1 MKSRY
6 KCVVSEVCL
15 LFLFFF
21 IPLQGL
27 IAETSFYE
35 FGPKT
40 DKVVVFTASLDGENQ
55 ATTATAQLQR
65 YAQRLSYH
73 EPDIHIII
81 AITKNDISELP
92 AEVSVR
98 QYAGI
103 KSLIKKLNEYPNAA
117 VCLIAPRSS
126 NDVRIITGTSKGTTP
141 AWFLKAVYTSLNK
154 KNIPLE
160 LYTHSIVFHRLGWL
174 PDDPVLQLYN
184 EGNIPTIKIETGFNL
199 SDIFPLC
206 AAQVIQ
212 YMSNEW
218 DTHYFVV
225 QLFKKL
231 ILINEEYIVIVLIVS
246 LIVFLL
252 WVMFF
257 SFLSGDKRIQHLKDL
272 AQLCW
277 MPCYVFLVN
286 LVSFS
291 LGTKITEALFYLRF
305 SSINELAA
313 FPLTA
318 LSIKYVSALF
328 FIFAITALNT
338 FVPLP
343 ANRFIYGF
351 MAHVSCLLN
360 IFIFSF
366 IDLSFSL
373 IFMMIY
379 FVSFAAYHVKT
390 TMMQMICIICFFLPI
405 FPFIMHVV
413 HYRYHIFP
421 IVFFINSA
429 PACIF
434 VPFDLFLIK
443 LSLSIKGRKTAVSFF
458 RLPIE
463 CKVMGTIAL
472 LAVVWLFVMPTRK
485 GSAHNQ
491 YILIHHLDEYQSKVL
506 KKYTHSS
513 VEEKLSASTYEIISN
528 IPVNAD
534 AVLAMNTSFENY
546 FERSIGSI
554 SLHSPLNI
562 AAFSVTIHAMDDIA
576 IFESNLAFERNALGD
591 TATFVSEP
599 HPHFPVVIRFSGKKN
614 AMLRVSVVLWSRD
627 NPFNIRFN
635 TNQKNTVQD
644 ITQEIPFLLK
654 IEKTIYIAAEDK
666 KIKKIW

>member
-1 MKSRY
+1 MKYRY
-6 KCVVSEVCL
+6 KCVVLKVCL
-15 LFLFFF
+15 FFLFFF
-21 IPLQGL
+21 VPLRGL

-40 DKVVVFTASLDGENQ
+40 DKVVVFTASLDDENQ
-55 ATTATAQLQR
+55 ATAATAQLQR
-65 YAQRLSYH
+65 YAQKLSYH

-81 AITKNDISELP
+81 AITKNDIAELP
-92 AEVSVR
+92 AEVPVKR
-98 QYAGI
+98 YAGI

-117 VCLIAPRSS
+117 VCLIASRSS
-126 NDVRIITGTSKGTTP
+126 DYARIITGTSKGTTP
-141 AWFLKAVYTSLNK
+141 AWLLKAVYTCLNK
-154 KNIPLE
+154 KNIPIE

-174 PDDPVLQLYN
+174 PDDPALQLYN
-184 EGNIPTIKIETGFNL
+184 EANIPTIKIETGSNL

-206 AAQVIQ
+206 ADQVIQ

-225 QLFKKL
+225 QLSKKL

-286 LVSFS
+286 WVSFS

-318 LSIKYVSALF
+318 LSVKYVSALF

-338 FVPLP
+338 FVSLP

-360 IFIFSF
+360 MFIFSF

-373 IFMMIY
+373 IFMLIY
-379 FVSFAAYHVKT
+379 FVSFAVYHVKT
-390 TMMQMICIICFFLPI
+390 TMMQMICIICLFLPI

-434 VPFDLFLIK
+434 VPFDLFLIR
-443 LSLSIKGRKTAVSFF
+443 LSFSINGRKIASASF

-463 CKVMGTIAL
+463 CKVMGGIAL
-472 LAVVWLFVMPTRK
+472 FTVVWFFVMPIRK
-485 GSAHNQ
+485 DAAHNQ
-491 YILIHHLDEYQSKVL
+491 YILIHHINEYQSNVL
-506 KKYTHSS
+506 KKYTNSS
-513 VEEKLSASTYEIISN
+513 VEEKLSEPTYEIISN
-528 IPVNAD
+528 TPVKAD
-534 AVLAMNTSFENY
+534 AVLEIHTLFENY

-562 AAFSVTIHAMDDIA
+562 AAFSVTIHAINDIA
-576 IFESNLAFERNALGD
+576 IFESNLAFERNAFGD

-599 HPHFPVVIRFSGKKN
+599 HPHFPVVIQFSGKKN
-614 AMLRVSVVLWSRD
+614 AKLRVSVVLWSRD
-627 NPFNIRFN
+627 NPFNIRLS
-635 TNQKNTVQD
+635 TNQKNTAYNT
-644 ITQEIPFLLK
+644 TQEIPFLLK
-654 IEKTIYIAAEDK
+654 IEKNIYIAAKEK
-666 KIKKIW
+666 R